1 MNGNNI
7 GSLLVNARYANGG
20 APVAGAKMT
29 LRRDGEYIGEYYL
42 GGDGKSDGIILEP
55 GEYSVSVTAPGFA
68 DSGEY
73 VFPVMKNIT
82 TLQNVSMFPN
92 SGGGEGEI

>member
-7 GSLLVNARYANGG
+7 GRLLVNARYANCG
-20 APVAGAKMT
+20 APVSGAKMT
-29 LRRDGEYIGEYYL
+29 LRKEGEYIGEYFM
-42 GGDGKSDGIILEP
+42 GKDGKSDGIILQP

-73 VFPVMKNIT
+73 VFPVMKNVT

-92 SGGGEGEI
+92 GGSGEGEI